1 MRSKIVP
8 VSNVLRLSEAGSAL
22 LNRSVSL
29 PGMGL
34 IEGDSGLGKSTA
46 ITWLALK
53 QNGIHVRAMAT
64 STPRSLLQSICEEL
78 VIQPRHSLINTINEI
93 VRSLSESG
101 RPLFIDEADYLV
113 ERKILVET
121 LRDIHDMTQVPVV
134 LIGMKGIGRK
144 ITVYPQLYNR
154 IAQWVEFQPANFED
168 VRLLAK
174 ELVEVKVKDDLL
186 RTLYQHSGG
195 IVRLVVIGLNRIEQ
209 LAMSRGLAEIGQADW
224 PATTELLLNTGPR
237 KSAGLK
243 AVG

>member
-8 VSNVLRLSEAGSAL
+8 ISNVLRLAEAGQAL
-22 LNRSVSL
+22 LNRSVNM

-34 IEGDSGLGKSTA
+34 IEGYSGLGKSTA

-53 QNGIHVRAMAT
+53 QNGIHIRAMAT
-64 STPRSLLQSICEEL
+64 TTPRSLLQSICEEL

-134 LIGMKGIGRK
+134 LIGMQGIGRK

-154 IAQWVEFQPANFED
+154 IAQWVEFQPATFED
-168 VRLLAK
+168 VKLLAK
-174 ELVEVKVKDDLL
+174 ELVEVKVKDDIL
-186 RTLYQHSGG
+186 RALFQQSGG
-195 IVRLVVIGLNRIEQ
+195 VVRLIVIGLNRIEQ
-209 LAMSRGLAEIGQADW
+209 HALSRNLSEIGQADW
-224 PATTELLLNTGPR
+224 PASQELLLNTGPR
-237 KSAGLK
+237 RLK
-243 AVG
+243 VVGR